1 MASIGK
7 IFGKQT
13 IFSVTPDISVAEA
26 AKKMLD
32 KKVGSILVME
42 HEKLAGI
49 FTERDLLN
57 KVIAAGLDPKTV
69 PISQVMSREVCAIN
83 TDETISDCY
92 ERMHKT
98 HCRHLPIFEKGKLVG
113 MVTMRD
119 LLEKMMDEI
128 DDENQILK
136 DYIHAR

>member
-7 IFGKQT
+7 IFGKQP
-13 IFSVTPDISVAEA
+13 IFSVGPEATVAEA
-26 AKKMLD
+26 TKEMAT
-32 KKVGSILVME
+32 KKVGSILVLQNG
-42 HEKLAGI
+42 KLDGI

-57 KVIAAGLDPKTV
+57 KVIAAGLDPKTTLV
-69 PISQVMSREVCAIN
+69 SKVMSREVCAIN
-83 TDETISDCY
+83 TDETIADCY
-92 ERMHKT
+92 ERMAKT

-119 LLEKMMDEI
+119 LLEKMMHEI